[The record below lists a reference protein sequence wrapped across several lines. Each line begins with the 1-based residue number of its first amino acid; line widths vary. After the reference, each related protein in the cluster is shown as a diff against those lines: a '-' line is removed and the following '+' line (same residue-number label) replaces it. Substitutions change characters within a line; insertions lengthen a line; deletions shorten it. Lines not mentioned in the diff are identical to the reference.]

1 MKPAAYLNQ
10 RVELDPTT
18 GNLRAEFEIRNQS
31 AETWRAAEGFFVGVH
46 LFDADTGTLIVDGA
60 RVAPERDLAPGE
72 RARIAIELALP
83 ADNGRFQA
91 LISPMREHV
100 CWFYD
105 RGWPFLLV
113 EAVVRDGA
121 TVGAAQGHRE

>member
-1 MKPAAYLNQ
+1 MKPPAAYLNH

-31 AETWRAAEGFFVGVH
+31 GETWRAAEGFFVGVH

-72 RARIAIELALP
+72 SARIGIDLELP
-83 ADNGRFQA
+83 ADNGHFQA

-100 CWFYD
+100 CWFYEHV
-105 RGWPFLLV
+105 WAFLLV
-113 EAVVRDGA
+113 E
-121 TVGAAQGHRE
+121 